1 MKSKKEFSLHHT
13 VRTRYT
19 TVYSTLAPVMALGG
33 ETLLR
38 RENGIVFLRPPQATA
53 FLEGRGARGNRFQS
67 SSSSSS
73 TSTPPAAGIIRPRSP
88 FYRSL
93 RPRHSS
99 LISGKRFPLH
109 ENSRRRRRKKTRTRT
124 KDLEVW
130 PGRVETVTRSSNPWA
145 D

>member
-1 MKSKKEFSLHHT
+1 MPHGTNTVHHRVLHPRPRNGT
-13 VRTRYT
+13 WRRDSFAARERYCLFT
-19 TVYSTLAPVMALGG
+19 
-33 ETLLR
+33 
-38 RENGIVFLRPPQATA
+38 ATA
-53 FLEGRGARGNRFQS
+53 GNGVPRCPEGRGARGNRFQS